1 MIRSILARLLSRSGD
16 ERDGSGEDDGED
28 DDEGGSGALRS
39 RLDASVLEGHGMDVG
54 RLEREAA
61 EIEERAREIDE
72 ARRER

>member
-1 MIRSILARLLSRSGD
+1 MFRSILGRLLSRSDD
-16 ERDGSGEDDGED
+16 ERGGSGEDDS
-28 DDEGGSGALRS
+28 EGGSGPLRS

-61 EIEERAREIDE
+61 EIEERARELDE